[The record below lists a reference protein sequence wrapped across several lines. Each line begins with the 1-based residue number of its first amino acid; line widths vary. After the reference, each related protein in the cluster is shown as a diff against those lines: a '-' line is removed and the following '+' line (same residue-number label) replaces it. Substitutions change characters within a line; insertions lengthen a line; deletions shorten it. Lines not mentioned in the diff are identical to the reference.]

1 MILLKYFLSLSKY
14 QSCPHLKTVTLSFN
28 SVFDLCE
35 FLRQVNISNA
45 EVHVNV
51 LIGKF
56 PKDIIALA
64 ITKFQASILAYGKKV
79 DFLF

>member
-1 MILLKYFLSLSKY
+1 M
-14 QSCPHLKTVTLSFN
+14 KTVTLSFN

-79 DFLF
+79 DFLFFK

>member
-1 MILLKYFLSLSKY
+1 M
-14 QSCPHLKTVTLSFN
+14 KTVTLSFN

-56 PKDIIALA
+56 PQDIIALA

-79 DFLF
+79 DFLID